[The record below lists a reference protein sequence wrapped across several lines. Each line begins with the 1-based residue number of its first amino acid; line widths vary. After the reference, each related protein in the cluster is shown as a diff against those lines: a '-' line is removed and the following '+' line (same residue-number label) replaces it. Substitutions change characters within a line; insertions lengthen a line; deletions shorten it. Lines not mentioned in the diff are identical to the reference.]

1 MIKVLKDKLVEKSLI
16 GIRTFYQEWDEV
28 IIGFI
33 RSIEGNNLILVEIDE
48 YGKTLGETII
58 EIADILSIEFDDKY
72 QKKLKSIQEN
82 SDLFDSINQVTIWNK
97 AKQLKIVILEWI
109 KKDIIATLFFDE
121 DFFITGKILEY
132 QDNYLLVN
140 NITSSGEDDGYSIH
154 LVDKLIGIRYNGKE
168 ELKIRFLLENVK
180 AK

>member
-16 GIRTFYQEWDEV
+16 GIRTIYQDWDEV

-33 RSIEGNNLILVEIDE
+33 KSIEGNNLILQEINE
-48 YGKTLGETII
+48 YGKTLGETNIDT
-58 EIADILSIEFDDKY
+58 ADILSVEFDDKY
-72 QKKLKSIQEN
+72 QKKLMSILEN
-82 SDLFDSINQVTIWNK
+82 SDLFESENQVTIWNK
-97 AKQLKIVILEWI
+97 AKELKIVVLELI
-109 KKDIIATLFFDE
+109 EKDIIATLFFDE

-154 LVDKLIGIRYNGKE
+154 LIDKLIGIRFNSKE
-168 ELKIRFLLENVK
+168 ELKIRYLLEK
-180 AK
+180 LK

>member
-1 MIKVLKDKLVEKSLI
+1 MIKVLKDKLVKKSLI
-16 GIRTFYQEWDEV
+16 GIRTFYQEWDEI

-48 YGKTLGETII
+48 YGKTLGETNI

-82 SDLFDSINQVTIWNK
+82 SDLFDSKNQVTIWNK
-97 AKQLKIVILEWI
+97 AKELKIVILELI
-109 KKDIIATLFFDE
+109 KKDIITTLFFNE
-121 DFFITGKILEY
+121 DFFITGKILEC

-168 ELKIRFLLENVK
+168 EQKIRFLLENVK